1 MVISNLLCN
10 FATAMKKVD
19 LYLPKPINV
28 LGKNGTSYPN
38 VVHIDTTS
46 RNGDG
51 YIEDSGGELLFLS
64 EMDSLMKANVES
76 LIEQNS

>member
-1 MVISNLLCN
+1 MVNSKIISN
-10 FATAMKKVD
+10 FAPDMKKVD

-46 RNGDG
+46 RDGDG
-51 YIEDSGGELLFLS
+51 YIEDSRGEILFLS

>member
-1 MVISNLLCN
+1 
-10 FATAMKKVD
+10 MKKVD

-46 RNGDG
+46 RTGDG
-51 YIEDSGGELLFLS
+51 YIEDNAGEILFLS
-64 EMDSLMKANVES
+64 EMDNLMKTNVGL
-76 LIEQNS
+76 LIEQYTSAS

>member
-1 MVISNLLCN
+1 
-10 FATAMKKVD
+10 
-19 LYLPKPINV
+19 

-51 YIEDSGGELLFLS
+51 YIEDSGGEILFLS